1 MAIVNPLLGTVNSWN
16 PPGDPIDMEQIRLD
30 REAEERREEDERARV
45 LSGNDPRDL
54 SVDPRNSSFQVGV
67 HSPHPGF
74 SSFSDYQAAIDRD
87 PVGAGWAFSEA
98 PGTSADQIA
107 TGYADQISDQ
117 VDKNKEQHGLFSGGL
132 LNTLSN
138 PLAAVSNYFDHPT
151 NVVSP
156 MMAPLFG
163 PLGGAVLDAVGAYNT
178 NKQAYNR
185 AHAQMGT
192 PGYSYGML
200 DGQHYSVEPGM
211 FGSRSISG
219 TVPDWFDVDM
229 ADTLQNYQM
238 GLDAAGNA
246 TTDVGSAR
254 FSSDGYLST
263 PFGNDVALYDDV
275 AALAKEYGVSYDIA
289 YDAIHSA
296 NAGEGTLDEN
306 IGVASG
312 MSTAAETGVAGT
324 TMNSDEFEMEDTN
337 VAETEDDYGDPHDED
352 YF

>member
-54 SVDPRNSSFQVGV
+54 SVDPRNTSFQVGV

-74 SSFSDYQAAIDRD
+74 SPFSDYQAAIDRD

-151 NVVSP
+151 SFLSP
-156 MMAPLFG
+156 MMTPLFG
-163 PLGGAVLDAVGAYNT
+163 PMGGAVLDAVGAYNLKT
-178 NKQAYNR
+178 QAYNR

-246 TTDVGSAR
+246 TTNAGTAR
-254 FSSDGYLST
+254 FSPDGYLST

-289 YDAIHSA
+289 YDAIHAA

-306 IGVASG
+306 IGGASG

>member
-1 MAIVNPLLGTVNSWN
+1 
-16 PPGDPIDMEQIRLD
+16 
-30 REAEERREEDERARV
+30 
-45 LSGNDPRDL
+45 
-54 SVDPRNSSFQVGV
+54 
-67 HSPHPGF
+67 
-74 SSFSDYQAAIDRD
+74 
-87 PVGAGWAFSEA
+87 
-98 PGTSADQIA
+98 
-107 TGYADQISDQ
+107 
-117 VDKNKEQHGLFSGGL
+117 
-132 LNTLSN
+132 
-138 PLAAVSNYFDHPT
+138 
-151 NVVSP
+151 
-156 MMAPLFG
+156 MAPLFG

-200 DGQHYSVEPGM
+200 DGQHYSVAPGM

-337 VAETEDDYGDPHDED
+337 VAETEDDYGDYDED